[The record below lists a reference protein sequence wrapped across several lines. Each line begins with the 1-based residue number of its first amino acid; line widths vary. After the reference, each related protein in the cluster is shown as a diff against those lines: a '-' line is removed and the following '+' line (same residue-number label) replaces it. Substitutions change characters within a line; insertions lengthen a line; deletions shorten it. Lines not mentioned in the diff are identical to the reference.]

1 MAEPA
6 GFGRTGIFRHRSSVR
21 RALLRSHDELSI
33 DAGNHPFAWE
43 ARWSP
48 KRSAGAA
55 AAMSPRMRSMTA
67 GSVVRPGSGV

>member
-6 GFGRTGIFRHRSSVR
+6 GFGRTGYLPPQIV
-21 RALLRSHDELSI
+21 
-33 DAGNHPFAWE
+33 
-43 ARWSP
+43 
-48 KRSAGAA
+48 GAA